1 MIQGFSLDEER
12 FLKGRKSDQDYFK
25 RLLEKIKLIRT
36 SERMFYQKITD
47 IFAECSIDYDKTS
60 DLAREFYAT
69 IQNKFHYAITKNTAA
84 EIIYNRVDSTKENMG
99 LTNWKDSPDGKI
111 LKSDVTIAKNYLSE
125 TELKNLN
132 NVINIFLDIAEDNA
146 ERKIPMYMEDWK
158 KEVDN
163 VLKLRH
169 YDILEGKGKISKK
182 DADKKS
188 EKEYEKYKVIQDK
201 EFLSDFDLLM
211 LKTEKIN
218 KIGEKN
224 ETKN

>member
-1 MIQGFSLDEER
+1 MTV
-12 FLKGRKSDQDYFK
+12 K
-25 RLLEKIKLIRT
+25 
-36 SERMFYQKITD
+36 
-47 IFAECSIDYDKTS
+47 
-60 DLAREFYAT
+60 
-69 IQNKFHYAITKNTAA
+69 
-84 EIIYNRVDSTKENMG
+84 V
-99 LTNWKDSPDGKI
+99 
-111 LKSDVTIAKNYLSE
+111 
-125 TELKNLN
+125 NLN
-132 NVINIFLDIAEDNA
+132 EYKPNLKLHIIISLHGKEIHSSLIPLTKKEQAFNIVFDSIEYWNVSSPILYDVKLALISNN
-146 ERKIPMYMEDWK
+146 

-182 DADKKS
+182 DADKKA

-218 KIGEKN
+218 KIGENN